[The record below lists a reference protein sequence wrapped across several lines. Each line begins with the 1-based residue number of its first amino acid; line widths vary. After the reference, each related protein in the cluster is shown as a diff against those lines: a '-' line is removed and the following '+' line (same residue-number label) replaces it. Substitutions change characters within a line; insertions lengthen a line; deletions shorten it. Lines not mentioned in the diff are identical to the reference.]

1 MSKRLKIRLVS
12 WIIFLSFLITV
23 CWCFYCGSVLHLGY
37 PYNTFLAPTKY
48 IFSDFLDMMPL
59 IENLEIYN
67 RVNEWLNYCPFSYLI
82 LYPFS
87 LIRPHEIGY
96 ILFVALFLLFYLR
109 INIKFLECQE
119 NTKLE
124 NFFNIFSICVLSYP
138 FLFLLNRGNTDMLV
152 FPFFAGFIICLRRA
166 YNFSGRVSNRY
177 YFIGSIFLTVLCA
190 MKPYFLSFLLLYLKN
205 KRVKELV
212 MCILGVILLNLLALI
227 IFRGGILEQF
237 YVFLQNMS
245 GVKAQYLE
253 LETHYGLGF
262 SSSILGA
269 LRGFLY
275 FVFSIANLKTIAS
288 FYKFFSV
295 ILTLIVI
302 YGVYKEKSFWKQI
315 TLLSLYSYCVPFMV
329 YDYKLVFLLF
339 PFWFFV
345 NESQKSRFDILY
357 SVLFALLFIS
367 KSFYIFDLRDGFN
380 FISSNMLLNPI
391 IMIVFIGL
399 IICEQQN
406 YLWSKKTS

>member
-1 MSKRLKIRLVS
+1 
-12 WIIFLSFLITV
+12 
-23 CWCFYCGSVLHLGY
+23 
-37 PYNTFLAPTKY
+37 
-48 IFSDFLDMMPL
+48 
-59 IENLEIYN
+59 
-67 RVNEWLNYCPFSYLI
+67 
-82 LYPFS
+82 
-87 LIRPHEIGY
+87 
-96 ILFVALFLLFYLR
+96 
-109 INIKFLECQE
+109 
-119 NTKLE
+119 
-124 NFFNIFSICVLSYP
+124 
-138 FLFLLNRGNTDMLV
+138 
-152 FPFFAGFIICLRRA
+152 
-166 YNFSGRVSNRY
+166 
-177 YFIGSIFLTVLCA
+177 
-190 MKPYFLSFLLLYLKN
+190 
-205 KRVKELV
+205 